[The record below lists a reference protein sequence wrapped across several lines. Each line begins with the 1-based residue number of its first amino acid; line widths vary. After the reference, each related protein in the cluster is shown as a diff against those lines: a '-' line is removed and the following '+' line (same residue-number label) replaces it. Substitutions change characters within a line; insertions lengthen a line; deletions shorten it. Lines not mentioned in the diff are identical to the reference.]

1 MISKRAFSAIS
12 AGTVFAASVA
22 IGLASFSAQAST
34 NKTATFLV
42 SLTVSSDCTISATA
56 LPFGTATSA
65 LATTAITH
73 NSAVDVTCSTGTHYS
88 VALDQGTT
96 TGSAVTARL
105 LAGATSGNT
114 QTVGYQLY
122 SDVGLSAIWGDS
134 TGGAPVTGTGT
145 GSLVAI
151 PVYGQVPAQPI
162 PLADSYTSTETAT
175 ITF

>member
-34 NKTATFLV
+34 TKTATFLV
-42 SLTVSSDCTISATA
+42 SLTVSSDCAISATA

-65 LATTAITH
+65 LAVTAITH
-73 NSAVDVTCSTGTHYS
+73 NSSISVTCSTGTTYS
-88 VALDQGTT
+88 VALDKGTT
-96 TGSAVTARL
+96 TGSVVTARL
-105 LAGATSGNT
+105 LAGTNPNT
-114 QTVGYQLY
+114 QTVSYQLY
-122 SDVGLSAIWGDS
+122 SDSGLSAIWGDA

-145 GSLVAI
+145 GSAVSI
-151 PVYGQVPAQPI
+151 TVYGQVPAQAI
-162 PLADSYTSTETAT
+162 PLADNYTSTETAT